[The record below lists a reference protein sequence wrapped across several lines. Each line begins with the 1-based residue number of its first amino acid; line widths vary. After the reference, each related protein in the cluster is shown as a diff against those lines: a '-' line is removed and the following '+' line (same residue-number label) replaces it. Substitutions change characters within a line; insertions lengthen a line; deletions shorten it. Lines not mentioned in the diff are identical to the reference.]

1 MFHFIKN
8 STASERHE
16 GLSAQLVEWLVP
28 AADGSQS
35 PGHYEGE
42 GALQDTTA
50 SGTGLYAEQ
59 EFKPGSRL
67 HLVVTP
73 EGGDSGDAL
82 LEVLWTRHQDQD
94 NITSICIRQMIFGQ
108 YEAEGRDIETDILKL
123 LHNPSRFATA
133 DLIQRFSIFD
143 QHNLKKLEQLKNRY
157 RETHPNHAYR
167 HGTRAVEDSQE
178 AWAKLIEPILPRAEP
193 APQEASTTMQQFNRR
208 QAHR

>member
-1 MFHFIKN
+1 M
-8 STASERHE
+8 
-16 GLSAQLVEWLVP
+16 
-28 AADGSQS
+28 
-35 PGHYEGE
+35 
-42 GALQDTTA
+42 
-50 SGTGLYAEQ
+50 
-59 EFKPGSRL
+59 
-67 HLVVTP
+67 VVTP